1 MTHANVAS
9 SSLFTSFIWLALFF
23 HQADVPRSD
32 SQFWECLGSWLPE
45 VVMGSEGACIRGQ
58 EGPVLNL

>member
-45 VVMGSEGACIRGQ
+45 VVMGSEGACIRG
-58 EGPVLNL
+58 